1 MNVMPSNPRFDVS
14 HFCAAIRADVSE
26 TRQFAA
32 QHGGL
37 GLVYIAPEL
46 PHTEQVERI
55 AEDVWLEVI
64 GIGMESRP

>member
-1 MNVMPSNPRFDVS
+1 MNMPCNPCFDVVHLS
-14 HFCAAIRADVSE
+14 AAIRADVAE

-37 GLVYIAPEL
+37 GMVYIAPDL
-46 PHTEQVERI
+46 PHTEQVERN
-55 AEDVWLEVI
+55 AENVWLELI